1 MVDQLNL
8 MKGGSMRL
16 SKEQINQI
24 SVSITSSAVKAF
36 ISSNESEYK
45 KFLVKFKKEQEK
57 KIK

>member
-1 MVDQLNL
+1 
-8 MKGGSMRL
+8 MRL